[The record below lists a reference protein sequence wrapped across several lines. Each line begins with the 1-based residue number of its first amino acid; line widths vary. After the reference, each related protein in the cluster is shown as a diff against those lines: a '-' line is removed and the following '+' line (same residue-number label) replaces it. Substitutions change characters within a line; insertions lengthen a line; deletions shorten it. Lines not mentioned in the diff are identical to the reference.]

1 MFSWICPQCGREVPP
16 SYTECPD
23 CVAKGKVPPSPATE
37 PAQPLANAPPAP
49 QPPSQP
55 MYVAQPTQ
63 QSAASPY
70 APYPG
75 QYAPPPPQ
83 YAPPPQQYPQYAPSG
98 QYPQPPQPQ
107 YPPPPQYQPQY
118 VPPEYQPQYAPPAPA
133 PRAGLPT
140 WLLTAAFTLAFVG
153 LVGGIYWLVGSS
165 HGGQAASPPA
175 NIENPAAKPVANTSP
190 VQKYVEVSGIRFT
203 EDAKKRIAA
212 KFLVTNHSD
221 ADLSGLAGNVTV
233 WARTN
238 KSEEEP
244 VGTFSFTADVP
255 PDASKEVT
263 APLTTKLKMYELP
276 DWQNVTTDVQITAPQ

>member
-23 CVAKGKVPPSPATE
+23 CVAQGRVPPSPAAD
-37 PAQPLANAPPAP
+37 PVKPPANAPPGPPPPP
-49 QPPSQP
+49 QPAYVTQPS
-55 MYVAQPTQ
+55 Q
-63 QSAASPY
+63 QSATAPY
-70 APYPG
+70 ALYPG
-75 QYAPPPPQ
+75 QYGPPQPQ
-83 YAPPPQQYPQYAPSG
+83 YAPPPQQYPQQYSPTG
-98 QYPQPPQPQ
+98 QYPQ
-107 YPPPPQYQPQY
+107 
-118 VPPEYQPQYAPPAPA
+118 QPQYAPPAQYPPQYAPLPAAA
-133 PRAGLPT
+133 PRSGLPT

-165 HGGQAASPPA
+165 RGGQAASPPA
-175 NIENPAAKPVANTSP
+175 NVENPAAKPVAKTSP
-190 VQKYVEVSGIRFT
+190 VQKYVEISGIRFT
-203 EDAKKRIAA
+203 EDAKKKVAV

-244 VGTFSFTADVP
+244 VGTFSFMADVA

>member
-23 CVAKGKVPPSPATE
+23 CVAQGKVPPPQAAE
-37 PAQPLANAPPAP
+37 LPPAP
-49 QPPSQP
+49 ATAPPLPQSPPQPAYVTQP
-55 MYVAQPTQ
+55 AQ
-63 QSAASPY
+63 QSATAPY

-75 QYAPPPPQ
+75 QYGPPQ
-83 YAPPPQQYPQYAPSG
+83 PYAPPQQYPQYAPTG

-107 YPPPPQYQPQY
+107 YPSPP
-118 VPPEYQPQYAPPAPA
+118 QPQYAPPAHYPSPYGGPPPPA
-133 PRAGLPT
+133 PPAGLPT
-140 WLLTAAFTLAFVG
+140 WLLTALFTMAFVG

-165 HGGQAASPPA
+165 RGGQAAGPPA
-175 NIENPAAKPVANTSP
+175 NVENPAAKPVANTSP

-203 EDAKKRIAA
+203 EEKKRIAV